1 MAEDIKF
8 IEFTEVPGAPKLAV
22 PADFTQTQIDDYLK
36 SEKVENAMFEKGF
49 RFKYGMT
56 KKELESYGRTIG
68 IEIDRRHNKKKIIKT
83 LQSSC

>member
-1 MAEDIKF
+1 MLDYIINTLKAVFNNEGIRKEPIK
-8 IEFTEVPGAPKLAV
+8 EE
-22 PADFTQTQIDDYLK
+22 PAKPHLQ
-36 SEKVENAMFEKGF
+36 
-49 RFKYGMT
+49 GMT